1 MNIKDKKERISDVM
15 AIYIVRPTEENFKLI
30 KSDLQKRNFDNFYI
44 NFVEKCEDS
53 VLQNFYSDLLQTD
66 NHSRIYKITITP
78 IGIFLLHQKLFS
90 LNIPS
95 PYLFLNNPNSKESE
109 INSYFDKVGT
119 GIFNA
124 LFTLKTIPIIKYRTG
139 WFAENI
145 INTVQQNFKETFD
158 KFPELLEEFPKKNN
172 TLLVIL
178 DRDTD
183 LPVMFNHSASLGSMY
198 NDNFGIIRSKA
209 SSSSIKFEI
218 DPLTDHIWTNY
229 MSTNF
234 AVVEEKIHEESNAIR
249 DKLKFLDEGKNSRDD
264 IEQMSEKLSSTI
276 EELRDLKMK
285 QTVLSYH
292 ASFLT
297 KLSTELGNRRIAQF
311 YELEELMLN
320 KRMITKEIKQKFYDI
335 ITLKSI
341 QIQDINQ
348 SKSDLLRICIIYY
361 LINTKITSDEIKEIE
376 RALGNIGQ
384 GLDSFDYLKQ
394 KRSFEESMK
403 KGKSVQDSGFL
414 SKSFSF
420 VVNRLGSLMSIEQPS
435 IVADLLSSLAGN
447 KEVPNFVT
455 CHTLKKVAEKSN
467 YNFNQVIVFMVG
479 GGSLVEFEY
488 VDNLLKKN
496 DIGVKK
502 IFLCFLYFR

>member
-30 KSDLQKRNFDNFYI
+30 KSDLQKHNFDNFYI
-44 NFVEKCEDS
+44 NFVEMCDDS
-53 VLQNFYSDLLQTD
+53 VLKNFYSDLIHTD
-66 NHSRIYKITITP
+66 IYNRIYKITINP
-78 IGIFLLHQKLFS
+78 IGIFLLHPSVFS

-95 PYLFLNNPNSKESE
+95 PYLFLNNPNSKENE
-109 INSYFDKVGT
+109 INTYFEKVGT

-124 LFTLKTIPIIKYRTG
+124 LFTLKSIPIIKYRTG

-145 INTVQQNFKETFD
+145 INIIQQNFKQTFD

-183 LPVMFNHSASLGSMY
+183 LPVMLNHAASLGSMY
-198 NDNFGIIRSKA
+198 NDVFGIVRSKV
-209 SSSSIKFEI
+209 SNSNKFEI
-218 DPLTDHIWTNY
+218 DPLTDHIWNNY

-234 AVVEEKIHEESNAIR
+234 AVVEEKIHDESIAIR
-249 DKLKFLDEGKNSRDD
+249 DKLKFLDEGKSNSDD
-264 IEQMSEKLSSTI
+264 IEKMSEKLSTTI

-297 KLSTELGNRRIAQF
+297 KLSNELGNRRIAQF

-320 KRMITKEIKQKFYDI
+320 KRTITKEIKQKFYDI

-341 QIQDINQ
+341 QVQDINE
-348 SKSDLLRICIIYY
+348 SKNDILRISLMYY
-361 LINTKITSDEIKEIE
+361 LINTKITNDEIKEIE
-376 RALGNIGQ
+376 RALTNIGQ
-384 GLDSFDYLKQ
+384 SLDALEYLKQ

-403 KGKSVQDSGFL
+403 KGKAIQDSGFL

-435 IVADLLSSLAGN
+435 MVADLLSTLASN
-447 KEVPNFVT
+447 KEVSNFVT
-455 CHTLKKVAEKSN
+455 CHTLKKGAEKLN

-496 DIGVKK
+496 DIGV
-502 IFLCFLYFR
+502 